1 MKPAILKRI
10 SLGCSAL
17 LFSILFCYGQGSPS
31 DQLVGTWVKTMNG
44 RTATFTISSDQT
56 YQVEFTGNE
65 EIDVYGSY
73 VVEGTRVTFNDEG
86 GQYAAKDV
94 PGVYDFQVNDN
105 SLTFT
110 EADDPLAGRKVLL
123 EGKWSEADMP

>member
-1 MKPAILKRI
+1 M
-10 SLGCSAL
+10 
-17 LFSILFCYGQGSPS
+17 
-31 DQLVGTWVKTMNG
+31 
-44 RTATFTISSDQT
+44 
-56 YQVEFTGNE
+56 EFLGNE

-73 VVEGTRVTFNDEG
+73 KVEGTQVTFNDEG

-94 PGVYDFQVNDN
+94 PGVYEFQVKDN

-123 EGKWSEADMP
+123 EGKWSKADMP